1 MEEKDIETLEKYISD
16 YNEKVTADNAQ
27 KCMENFDENWKTI
40 TAYFAD
46 DTPKRQSKYGLAL
59 VIFSVANYE
68 SSNIS
73 EKYIAHL
80 SELID
85 QYDTDDNVKYQFGVK
100 QSLFFNL
107 GLCWHKLGTRYDE
120 NAVLAFK
127 KYLFHLLAQSN
138 SNSFANLSL
147 FSFRKCNEYLY
158 KSLINEQLNLS
169 SPSEFNDPFDCPIL
183 VLLKMYEDDVNELI
197 LKAYND
203 SLKVS
208 CFMKNIKLRPE
219 KNENGNLITDD
230 NGNFIYK
237 KKHELDADEYLNGL
251 MWAHYADFHK
261 GICIKYHFNKKMT
274 NTIVDSDKIISY
286 FMDIKYSDEDML
298 KYSNKDSISVEE
310 SFFLKGKNWE
320 YENEL
325 RYLYFDIDDTGKH
338 KQINI
343 PNCIEA
349 VYFGV
354 KCSQANK
361 DTIMKILK
369 DRKLITYDLQ
379 DNRTEKDIEFY
390 QIEMNLKHFGQ
401 LNAVKL

>member
-1 MEEKDIETLEKYISD
+1 MEEKYIETLEKYISD

-169 SPSEFNDPFDCPIL
+169 SPSEFNDPFDCNCYYADGNT
-183 VLLKMYEDDVNELI
+183 MMDVFRVFCFTH
-197 LKAYND
+197 AYD
-203 SLKVS
+203 
-208 CFMKNIKLRPE
+208 NI
-219 KNENGNLITDD
+219 
-230 NGNFIYK
+230 
-237 KKHELDADEYLNGL
+237 L
-251 MWAHYADFHK
+251 MWSYYANSHEGYALQYSYSSLLDRIQGVALDGLCVYGEVEYIDQRPKTRSHSNRFSFSNLNFYIQATFAKFKEWSHEREYRFVFILDNQEEEATNREAEEK
-261 GICIKYHFNKKMT
+261 LSDWVVLPKVDILQGYAGCQAKKIM
-274 NTIVDSDKIISY
+274 
-286 FMDIKYSDEDML
+286 
-298 KYSNKDSISVEE
+298 KDSPYPIRQLKKDIINYQ
-310 SFFLKGKNWE
+310 LKG
-320 YENEL
+320 
-325 RYLYFDIDDTGKH
+325 
-338 KQINI
+338 
-343 PNCIEA
+343 
-349 VYFGV
+349 
-354 KCSQANK
+354 
-361 DTIMKILK
+361 
-369 DRKLITYDLQ
+369 
-379 DNRTEKDIEFY
+379 
-390 QIEMNLKHFGQ
+390 
-401 LNAVKL
+401 

>member
-68 SSNIS
+68 SPNIG

-80 SELID
+80 SELIY
-85 QYDTDDNVKYQFGVK
+85 QYDTDDGVK
-100 QSLFFNL
+100 SKLDVKQLLFLNL

-120 NAVLAFK
+120 KAVSAFK
-127 KYLFHLLAQSN
+127 KYIFYLLARSN
-138 SNSFANLSL
+138 KISFANLTL
-147 FSFRKCNEYLY
+147 FAFRKCNEYLY

-183 VLLKMYEDDVNELI
+183 VLLKIYEDDVNKLI

-203 SLKVS
+203 TLKVS
-208 CFMKNIKLRPE
+208 CFMRNIKLLP
-219 KNENGNLITDD
+219 ENGNLITDD
-230 NGNFIYK
+230 NGKPIHK
-237 KKHELDADEYLNGL
+237 KKHELDADEYLNEQ